1 MPPTVAS
8 RPIITALA
16 ACGVAADEILRDQ
29 EVQPLVYLLQGAGAP
44 LAYRFTWEEIG
55 PFSVTLAAETHE
67 LLRELPA
74 NGTIEDA
81 DPGIA
86 DAVAAI
92 QPLLEPPGED
102 IARPAW
108 LHLLMCVDFLRR
120 RAQRPVLNGER
131 PAVLTANFT
140 DAEIGAAKTRLDGVS
155 AHASNR

>member
-1 MPPTVAS
+1 MPLPVAS

-16 ACGVAADEILRDQ
+16 ACGAAADEIVRDQ
-29 EVQPLVYLLQGAGAP
+29 EVQPLVYLLQRAGAP

-74 NGTIEDA
+74 SEDT

-92 QPLLEPPGED
+92 QPLLEPPAD
-102 IARPAW
+102 DLARPAW

-120 RAQRPVLNGER
+120 RAHRPVLNGHR
-131 PAVLTANFT
+131 PAVVTANFT
-140 DAEIGAAKTRLDGVS
+140 DAEIGAAKTRLDGV
-155 AHASNR
+155 APCASTR